1 MITSTENFFHNLPFN
16 CPTRGRKPNQ
26 LYLVLDCETATLP
39 YINDYNIDANLRK
52 KISIAKP
59 LIYDI
64 GWQVVSSTGRVY
76 SRHSFLI
83 QETFFVPSVFNTA
96 YYRDKRP
103 IYLDWLNN
111 GKISTGTW
119 KEVTQIL
126 LQDMERSDLLL
137 AYNAMFDFK
146 KAIPFTERY
155 IRALYSDNYWEYE
168 ERQRKSIKN
177 MIANNGK
184 SEPNDEFD
192 GFNMYFRGKN
202 YPISDLW
209 ALSCEM
215 LINEERFKKDA
226 IKNCH
231 VTASGLYFKTTAERT
246 TQYILKDDTFTES
259 HTALEDVF
267 IETDILLK
275 LAKKMANQIPQGL
288 SYFPFQELG
297 ETIDYCVSL
306 NKKGK
311 PIFTKT
317 ELIKILDVLYQK
329 SLEYDIVSSFSVKLS
344 KKAQQ
349 LIDFIALHYSKEV
362 ETSKDK
368 IFRYWI
374 AYGDLYRSYRKM
386 YFELGNL
393 KKDGKAYKAKK
404 EALEQKEKELN
415 ALIKEIV
422 NDGFE
427 LTEEGRII
435 EKAGNENE

>member
-1 MITSTENFFHNLPFN
+1 PLSLIF
-16 CPTRGRKPNQ
+16 
-26 LYLVLDCETATLP
+26 DCETATLP

-311 PIFTKT
+311 PIFTKE
-317 ELIKILDVLYQK
+317 ELVKILDILYQK

-344 KKAQQ
+344 RKAQQ

-368 IFRYWI
+368 VFRYWI

-393 KKDGKAYKAKK
+393 KKNGKAYKAKK

-415 ALIKEIV
+415 ALIDEIV
-422 NDGFE
+422 NSGFE